1 MNIIENIRDSL
12 KYPTKDWVKII
23 VLGIILIIPI
33 VNFIGL
39 GYYLRI
45 LKSSLAGF
53 DELPEFERIGELFI
67 DGIKVLVVF
76 IIYAIIPLIFFVLSL
91 AIGFLTTEISWIFL
105 ILSIIF
111 AFIMSIFAYMG
122 VANMAYNNSEIGAAL
137 RYHEILDIIAAIG
150 WGNYI
155 LWWIAFVL
163 IITIAGFIVGII
175 GVILLY
181 FVLGIVFCLVGYS
194 YLTIFQARFIAMI
207 FISSRDI

>member
-1 MNIIENIRDSL
+1 MNIIENISDSL

-45 LKSSLAGF
+45 LKSSLSGLN
-53 DELPEFERIGELFI
+53 ELPNFYGIGDLFI

-76 IIYAIIPLIFFVLSL
+76 IIYAIIPMIFFALSL
-91 AIGFLTTEISWIFL
+91 AFGFLITEISWIFL
-105 ILSIIF
+105 IFSIIF
-111 AFIMSIFAYMG
+111 AIIISIFAYIA

-137 RYHEILDIIAAIG
+137 HYHEILDIIAAIG

-155 LWWIAFVL
+155 LWWIVFVL
-163 IITIAGFIVGII
+163 IITISGFIVGIV

-181 FVLGIVFCLVGYS
+181 FVLGIVVCIVGYG
-194 YLTIFQARFIAMI
+194 YLTIFQARSIAMI
-207 FISSRDI
+207 FISR